1 MSKETINELMGRV
14 VRSPMPLRR
23 PATYSPSAELNQAA
37 DLTAL
42 ASNLSRPQSYGYGS
56 ASQIPRPNT
65 AAPAP
70 RPAPVAPAPA
80 GGSNP
85 YGFAASGSS
94 EDTAANF
101 FAADQRMRQAQQAQA
116 ARPAPAPA
124 PKPVPPPS
132 PMRRPEPTP
141 DASGE
146 TGAFAAAAAIPKK
159 ATPVDKPTAFDVNG
173 WKGATNPVGGV
184 KPSFAQADYDPMNK
198 KPFEPTKTKDILPA
212 VGPAR
217 SAARSDAGGGNDSG
231 KYGRLGDEKPTPEVV
246 PPKERNT
253 SFVAP
258 EFKAPKPGLESE
270 SGPTKKDKKMSE
282 STLINAF
289 LKLQATEHSNIFE
302 AAKKAKK
309 DWDGDGKVES
319 GKDEYLGSKIA
330 AAKKAGKMEEE
341 LKGDQDKID
350 ANKNGKIDADD
361 FRKLRS
367 GKKSEKMK
375 AYRADRDKH
384 GEMEEEF
391 AFSEAEL
398 AHFEAVIARKDQKG
412 KEKGI
417 GDTVDSADLTDE
429 YINEMAARGVKAGQK
444 RGSYKKKATDLQGNR
459 AAAADAE
466 PDEGSKGVPHVLD
479 QIRHGHED
487 EHGFKSITHPA
498 SSLDAPVTKK
508 IHRSEL
514 HGFYDRYHNTEKPAA
529 KEKEYSSFLG
539 KHFGDERSS
548 APTSK
553 AVTLDNTAIAK
564 SNAKGN
570 GVKVSLG
577 GSSRVGGS
585 K

>member
-1 MSKETINELMGRV
+1 MSKDPKDPINEV
-14 VRSPMPLRR
+14 
-23 PATYSPSAELNQAA
+23 LNQVPRGPRVPNYRPFGGYNPQYGGARGMDNGILPA
-37 DLTAL
+37 ISAGLNV
-42 ASNLSRPQSYGYGS
+42 ASGISSMASRFM
-56 ASQIPRPNT
+56 PRPNYPSQQP
-65 AAPAP
+65 APSVAPPAP
-70 RPAPVAPAPA
+70 RPAASSPA

-85 YGFAASGSS
+85 YGFAASGSD

-101 FAADQRMRQAQQAQA
+101 FAADKRMQQAQA
-116 ARPAPAPA
+116 ARPTAAPKPVAAPAPA
-124 PKPVPPPS
+124 PMPVPRPADTNKIDPETIKKNTTGMDVRDETGTLSNLRRNPETGDLYDPGTKPVAPVKDTS
-132 PMRRPEPTP
+132 
-141 DASGE
+141 
-146 TGAFAAAAAIPKK
+146 IP
-159 ATPVDKPTAFDVNG
+159 AN
-173 WKGATNPVGGV
+173 
-184 KPSFAQADYDPMNK
+184 
-198 KPFEPTKTKDILPA
+198 LPA
-212 VGPAR
+212 Q
-217 SAARSDAGGGNDSG
+217 G
-231 KYGRLGDEKPTPEVV
+231 KEP
-246 PPKERNT
+246 
-253 SFVAP
+253 
-258 EFKAPKPGLESE
+258 ESE
-270 SGPTKKDKKMSE
+270 SGPIKGKKKMSE
-282 STLINAF
+282 SKIIDAF
-289 LKLQATEHSNIFE
+289 LRLQATEHSNIFE

-309 DWDGDGKVES
+309 DWDKDGKVES

-367 GKKSEKMK
+367 GKKSEKIK

-384 GEMEEEF
+384 GEMEEETF
-391 AFSEAEL
+391 PGFSESEL

-417 GDTVDSADLTDE
+417 GDTIDSADLTDE
-429 YINEMAARGVKAGQK
+429 YINEMAQRGVKAGQK

-459 AAAADAE
+459 AAAADAA

-498 SSLDAPVTKK
+498 SSPDAPVTKK

-548 APTSK
+548 AATHMSVTTDLSKVEKANLKGGGSKPT
-553 AVTLDNTAIAK
+553 
-564 SNAKGN
+564 
-570 GVKVSLG
+570 LG
-577 GSSRVGGS
+577 GSKLVGGS